1 MGLNLMMQKLEPC
14 KGEVRCSKGIRV
26 RQYHQHFDE
35 LLPLEKTGI
44 EYLRDEFD
52 LQAEK
57 PRQYLGQFGLPGA
70 SHATKI
76 GNLSGGQKA
85 RVAFAALM
93 LMNPHIIVL
102 DEPTNHLDIESVEAL
117 TEAIRKFNGGL
128 VLVSHDARLI
138 TKVECEIWVVEKGTC
153 YRFEKGFDAY
163 REYVLSELAK
173 RQEEVER
180 MEEERRKKRAAQR
193 ARIVGEERLKAAKKK
208 AEEEA
213 KAAEEK
219 AKKDLA
225 KAEKEHAAKAAK
237 KKKQESSSES
247 GSDSSDSEDKKA
259 KKSKAKKS
267 KKKADSSSD
276 ESSSSSESEDEKAKK

>member
-1 MGLNLMMQKLEPC
+1 MG
-14 KGEVRCSKGIRV
+14 
-26 RQYHQHFDE
+26 
-35 LLPLEKTGI
+35 EKA
-44 EYLRDEFD
+44 R
-52 LQAEK
+52 AV
-57 PRQYLGQFGLPGA
+57 LGQFGLPGA
-70 SHATKI
+70 SHFTKI

-93 LMNPHIIVL
+93 LMNLHIIIL

-153 YRFEKGFDAY
+153 YRFEKGFEAY
-163 REYVLSELAK
+163 RDYVLKQLEE
-173 RQEEVER
+173 RQQEVER

-213 KAAEEK
+213 KA
-219 AKKDLA
+219 
-225 KAEKEHAAKAAK
+225 KEA
-237 KKKQESSSES
+237 Q
-247 GSDSSDSEDKKA
+247 DK
-259 KKSKAKKS
+259 
-267 KKKADSSSD
+267 
-276 ESSSSSESEDEKAKK
+276 

>member
-1 MGLNLMMQKLEPC
+1 MGVDAYNLSPVE
-14 KGEVRCSKGIRV
+14 R
-26 RQYHQHFDE
+26 
-35 LLPLEKTGI
+35 
-44 EYLRDEFD
+44 
-52 LQAEK
+52 

-70 SHATKI
+70 SHFTKI

-93 LMNPHIIVL
+93 LMEPHIIIL

-117 TEAIRKFNGGL
+117 TEAITKFNGGL

-138 TKVECEIWVVEKGTC
+138 TKVECEIWVVEKGGC

-163 REYVLSELAK
+163 RDYVLSELAK

-180 MEEERRKKRAAQR
+180 MEEERRKKRAEQR
-193 ARIVGEERLKAAKKK
+193 AKHVSEERLRAAKKK

-213 KAAEEK
+213 KAKEAKDKADLEE
-219 AKKDLA
+219 
-225 KAEKEHAAKAAK
+225 AEKKHAAKAAK

-247 GSDSSDSEDKKA
+247 GSDSSDSEDSEDEKA
-259 KKSKAKKS
+259 KKSKAKK
-267 KKKADSSSD
+267 
-276 ESSSSSESEDEKAKK
+276 EDDK